1 MNELER
7 ELDAH
12 VSSSHGENDD
22 VMITYDA
29 RYAGIIES
37 SNVACGDRKE
47 RPNPSRMERETRRR
61 KGRNGKTVF
70 VDLRLVYPMTNGRTA
85 AEDSCLVREGAYE
98 NAVR

>member
-29 RYAGIIES
+29 RYTGIIES
-37 SNVACGDRKE
+37 SNVACGDRK
-47 RPNPSRMERETRRR
+47 
-61 KGRNGKTVF
+61 
-70 VDLRLVYPMTNGRTA
+70 
-85 AEDSCLVREGAYE
+85 
-98 NAVR
+98 